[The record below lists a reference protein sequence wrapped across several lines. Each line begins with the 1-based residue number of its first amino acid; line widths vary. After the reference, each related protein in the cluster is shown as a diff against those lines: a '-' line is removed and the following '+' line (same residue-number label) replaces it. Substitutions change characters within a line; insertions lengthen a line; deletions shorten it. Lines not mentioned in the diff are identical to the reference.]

1 MGWLFYRI
9 VARPCRGLH
18 TFNLSSFLVLL
29 IFHIRSLSLI
39 TVTTEVL
46 SFGVFE
52 RIQKSTAGVV
62 KMFRAAITVAF
73 LGASAYAQTRVVPL
87 LLLDTDPQALVA
99 SVISANPSTT
109 EYLVGCPTGVDSN
122 DCGYN
127 PPETIKHAG
136 SVFAGSLT
144 APEEQFTMSWECT
157 VQASDAVCTTSA
169 GGAQANFPGTGTTTL
184 AGVQASYVSVT
195 VTAGVD
201 QLGPEPTTTSGVYA
215 ATSGVVSATAN
226 SAPTAGVGL
235 GLAGIAAVAWAL

>member
-1 MGWLFYRI
+1 
-9 VARPCRGLH
+9 
-18 TFNLSSFLVLL
+18 
-29 IFHIRSLSLI
+29 
-39 TVTTEVL
+39 
-46 SFGVFE
+46 
-52 RIQKSTAGVV
+52 
-62 KMFRAAITVAF
+62 MFRAAITVAF